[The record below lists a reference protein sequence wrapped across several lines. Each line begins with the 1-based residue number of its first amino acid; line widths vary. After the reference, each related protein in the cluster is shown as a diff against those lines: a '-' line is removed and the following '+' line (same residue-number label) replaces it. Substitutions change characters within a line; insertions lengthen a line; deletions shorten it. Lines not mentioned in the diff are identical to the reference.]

1 MKPAAAPIDACRV
14 CGRAFFLE
22 PLFRFVGMPAVAQN
36 FPTHEEVAKDRGTD
50 FDVVQC
56 SACGLVQLT
65 CGPVAYYRDVIRAAA
80 VSPEMADHR
89 RRQFAEFVSLHG
101 LQGRPVIEI
110 GCGNGEY
117 LRWLQAAGAAAHGL
131 ENNAAAVDACRQQGL
146 HVQQGFVASAET
158 QIPGGPFDGFLM
170 LSCLEHLPDVNGTLA
185 GIRANLAPS
194 AVGLVEVPN
203 FDMILAEKTVSEFM
217 TDHLLY
223 FTRETLETTLRLN
236 GFEVLDCRPTWH
248 DYILTATVR
257 NRSPLPRESFAAV
270 TAAVRRDIDGFL
282 GRFPPKSVVVWGA
295 GHQALAALAIHE
307 LGHRIAYVVDSAPFK
322 QNRLTPATHVPIRSP
337 DHLRSDRAARAVL
350 VMGASY
356 SDEIARTLRRD
367 YPRDLAVAI
376 LRPGGLDEEDAP

>member
-1 MKPAAAPIDACRV
+1 MKPVATPIDACRV
-14 CGRAFFLE
+14 CGGPFFPE
-22 PLFRFVGMPAVAQN
+22 PVFRFVGMPAVAQH
-36 FPTHEEVAKDRGTD
+36 FPSAADAAADHGTD

-65 CGPVAYYRDVIRAAA
+65 CGPVAYCRDVIRAAA

-89 RRQFAEFVSLHG
+89 RRQFADFVSAHG
-101 LQGRPVIEI
+101 LQERPVIEI

-117 LRWLQAAGAAAHGL
+117 LRWLQAAGAAAQGL
-131 ENNAAAVDACRQQGL
+131 ESSTAAVDACRQQGL
-146 HVQQGFVASAET
+146 AVQQGFVDSAET
-158 QIPGGPFDGFLM
+158 RIPGGPFAGFLM
-170 LSCLEHLPDVNGTLA
+170 LSCLEHLPDINGTLA

-203 FDMILAEKTVSEFM
+203 FDMIVAEKTVSEFM

-236 GFEVLDCRPTWH
+236 GFEVEDCRSTWH

-257 NRSPLPRESFAAV
+257 NRRPLPGEAFTAV
-270 TAAVRRDIDGFL
+270 TTAVRRDIDAFL
-282 GRFPPKSVVVWGA
+282 SRFPPKSVVVWGA

-307 LGHRIAYVVDSAPFK
+307 LGDRIAYVVDSAPFK
-322 QNRLTPATHVPIRSP
+322 QDRLTPATHVPIRSP
-337 DHLRSDRAARAVL
+337 AVLKADPDVRAVL

-367 YPRDLAVAI
+367 YSRDLAVAI
-376 LRPGGLDEEDAP
+376 LRPGGLDLEAVR

>member
-1 MKPAAAPIDACRV
+1 MKPAATPIDACRV
-14 CGRAFFLE
+14 CGRPFFPE

-89 RRQFAEFVSLHG
+89 RRQFAEFVSSHG
-101 LQGRPVIEI
+101 LQGCPVVEI

-117 LRWLQAAGAAAHGL
+117 LRWLQASGAAAHGL

-158 QIPGGPFDGFLM
+158 RIAGGPFDGFLM

-257 NRSPLPRESFAAV
+257 NRSPLPGEGFAAV

-337 DHLRSDRAARAVL
+337 AELKSDSRIKAVI

-356 SDEIARTLRRD
+356 SDEIRRILRSE
-367 YPRDLAVAI
+367 YPQPLAVAI
-376 LRPGGLDEEDAP
+376 LRPARLQMDPFA

>member
-1 MKPAAAPIDACRV
+1 MKTTATPIDACRV
-14 CGRAFFLE
+14 CGRPFFAQ

-36 FPTHEEVAKDRGTD
+36 FPTHEEVAKDHGTD

-56 SACGLVQLT
+56 AACGLVQLT

-89 RRQFAEFVSLHG
+89 RRQFADFVSSYG
-101 LQGRPVIEI
+101 LQGRSTIEI

-117 LRWLQAAGAAAHGL
+117 LRWLQASGAAAHGL
-131 ENNAAAVDACRQQGL
+131 ENNAAAVDACRLQGL
-146 HVQQGFVASAET
+146 EVQQGFVESAET
-158 QIPGGPFDGFLM
+158 RIPGGPFDGFLM

-185 GIRANLAPS
+185 GIRANLTPC

-203 FDMILAEKTVSEFM
+203 VDMILAEKTVSEFM

-257 NRSPLPRESFAAV
+257 NRSPIPGEGFAAI
-270 TAAVRRDIDGFL
+270 TDAVRRDIDAFL
-282 GRFPPKSVVVWGA
+282 GRFPPRSVVVWGA

-322 QNRLTPATHVPIRSP
+322 QNRLTPATHLPVRSP
-337 DHLRSDRAARAVL
+337 ADLKSDTRIKAVI

-356 SDEIARTLRRD
+356 SDEISRILRTE
-367 YPRDLAVAI
+367 YPPPLAVAI
-376 LRPGGLDEEDAP
+376 LRPARLQTDPFA